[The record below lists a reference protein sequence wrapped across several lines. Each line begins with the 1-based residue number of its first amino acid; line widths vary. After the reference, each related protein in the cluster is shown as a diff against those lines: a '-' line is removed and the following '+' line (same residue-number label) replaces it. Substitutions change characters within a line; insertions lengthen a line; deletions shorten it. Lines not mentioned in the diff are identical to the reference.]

1 MTVTRRDLLA
11 SAAILA
17 GLPLVGGAL
26 SPEARAAGPQI
37 DIDEWT
43 LVDSLS
49 DDFNTFDEARWRK
62 GLWYPGSNNHTFQDE
77 NVEASGG
84 SLHLWARSET
94 VAGKPF
100 TFGAVESRFD
110 TPGLCSY
117 VEVRARC
124 LDSAAN
130 ILSAVWLQS
139 STLTGQDRLKSEP
152 NPEIDVQE
160 NVTDHDVNWAH
171 HLWPWDGTR
180 HVNDKV
186 GWEHGGNGGQHP
198 TGHDLTQDYHL
209 YGVERRD
216 GHVRLYY
223 DRVRYADIDTS
234 RLPERFGALARMSRH
249 VVLSL
254 EDHSRSPHRSE
265 SLPASF
271 DIDYVR
277 TYTYAPANVEVEG
290 KVRISA
296 PDGRLLAARG
306 ARLVLVEAG
315 QTEGT
320 QWQLTRQDDLSYV
333 LSTEDGAVLC
343 QKDFLG
349 LHDQDLEVVLSQG
362 APTGPDDQGSL
373 ARWFLLKDG
382 SSARIMSRLSGLPL
396 VPGGDA
402 VVVNGT
408 RSASW
413 GLVPVSPLPDPQPE
427 PQPQPDP
434 QMPAYV
440 AANVGRPGAQVLKGD
455 WDGNGQVTYA
465 VRVGSR
471 VVFYNENRVDAPVM
485 AALSFGRASD
495 QVYVGDWDGDGS
507 DTLALVRGGRVM
519 LQKQITSIAVVLGT
533 TEDLAKARRQ

>member
-11 SAAILA
+11 CAALLT
-17 GLPLVGGAL
+17 GMPLLGQSLEPKAL
-26 SPEARAAGPQI
+26 AAGAQI
-37 DIDEWT
+37 DLGEWT

-49 DDFNTFDEARWRK
+49 DDFDTFDAARWRK
-62 GLWYPGSNNHTFQDE
+62 GLWYPGSANHTFQDG
-77 NVEASGG
+77 NVEANGG
-84 SLHLWARSET
+84 SLRLWARSEQ
-94 VAGKPF
+94 VDGKPF

-160 NVTDHDVNWAH
+160 NISDHAVNWAH
-171 HLWPWDGTR
+171 HLWPWDGQR
-180 HVNDKV
+180 HVNDRV
-186 GWEHGGNGGQHP
+186 GWQHGGNGGEHR
-198 TGHDLTQDYHL
+198 TDHDLTQDYHL
-209 YGVERRD
+209 YGVERRE

-223 DRVRYADIDTS
+223 DRVLYADIDTAQ
-234 RLPERFGALARMSRH
+234 LPARFGALARMSRH

-254 EDHSRSPHRSE
+254 EDHSRNPHRAE
-265 SLPASF
+265 NLPASF

-277 TYTYAPANVEVEG
+277 TYTYAPANVEMEG

-296 PDGRLLAARG
+296 PDGRLLAAHG
-306 ARLVLVEAG
+306 SQLVLVEAG
-315 QTEGT
+315 QTEGA

-333 LSTEDGAVLC
+333 LSTADGAVLS

-349 LHDQDLEVVLSQG
+349 LHDQDLEVVLTQE

-382 SSARIMSRLSGLPL
+382 ASARIMSRLSGLPL
-396 VPGGDA
+396 VPADGG

-413 GLVPVSPLPDPQPE
+413 ALTPVAPEPDPE
-427 PQPQPDP
+427 PQPQPAP

-440 AANVGRPGAQVLKGD
+440 AANVGRPGAMVLKGD

-485 AALSFGRASD
+485 AALSLGRASD
-495 QVYVGDWDGDGS
+495 KVYVGDWDGDGA
-507 DTLALVRGGRVM
+507 DTLALVRGSRVM
-519 LQKQITSIAVVLGT
+519 LQKRLTSIAVVLGA
-533 TEDLAKARRQ
+533 TEDLAKARKQ